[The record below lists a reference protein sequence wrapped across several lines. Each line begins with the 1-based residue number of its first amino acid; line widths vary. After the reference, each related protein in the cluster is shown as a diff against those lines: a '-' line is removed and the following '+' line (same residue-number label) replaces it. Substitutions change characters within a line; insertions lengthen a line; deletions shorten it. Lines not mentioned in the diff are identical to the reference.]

1 MIRAAASGFRKD
13 KDMKNHL
20 ILTAAAAALA
30 LSGCGDKKEASTETT
45 TVAGG
50 ETAAPAT
57 PAASPPAMLASS
69 TIAANLAASPDHK
82 SLAAA
87 VTQAGLAQ
95 TLSGAGPFTV
105 FAPSDAAFV
114 QVSPVTRDGW
124 MRPAQKDVLA
134 GVLKYHVIPG
144 KLTAA
149 DLGAKIAE
157 GGGKAVLKTA
167 DGQDLTATKSG
178 DAILLTSA
186 SGNKATVTQA
196 DVGQANGVVH
206 VIDAVLVPKM

>member
-1 MIRAAASGFRKD
+1 
-13 KDMKNHL
+13 MKTHL
-20 ILTAAAAALA
+20 ILTAAAVALA
-30 LSGCGDKKEASTETT
+30 LSGCGGKTETPAET
-45 TVAGG
+45 TSVAGD
-50 ETAAPAT
+50 ETAAPAAAT
-57 PAASPPAMLASS
+57 PSAMLASS
-69 TIAANLAASPDHK
+69 TIAANLAAAPDHK

-87 VTQAGLAQ
+87 VAQAGLGQ
-95 TLSGAGPFTV
+95 TLSEAGPFTL
-105 FAPSDAAFV
+105 FAPTDAAFA
-114 QVSPVTRDGW
+114 QVPPVTRDGW

-134 GVLKYHVIPG
+134 GVLKYHAVPG

-149 DLGAKIAE
+149 DLAAKIAE

-196 DVGQANGVVH
+196 DAAQSNGVVH
-206 VIDAVLVPKM
+206 AVDAVLLPKM

>member
-1 MIRAAASGFRKD
+1 
-13 KDMKNHL
+13 MKTPL
-20 ILTAAAAALA
+20 ILTAVAAALA
-30 LSGCGDKKEASTETT
+30 LSGCGSKKETPTETS

-50 ETAAPAT
+50 EAAAPAA
-57 PAASPPAMLASS
+57 PGAAPSAMLASS
-69 TIAANLAASPDHK
+69 TIAANLSASSDHK

-87 VTQAGLAQ
+87 VTQAGLGE

-105 FAPSDAAFV
+105 FAPTDAAFA
-114 QVSPVTRDGW
+114 QVPPVTRDGW

-134 GVLKYHVIPG
+134 GVLKYHVVAG

-149 DLGAKIAE
+149 DLAAKIAE

-178 DAILLTSA
+178 DAIMLTSS
-186 SGNKATVTQA
+186 SGNKAAVMQA
-196 DVGQANGVVH
+196 DVAQSNGVVH
-206 VIDAVLVPKM
+206 IVDAVLVPKM

>member
-1 MIRAAASGFRKD
+1 
-13 KDMKNHL
+13 MKTPL

-30 LSGCGDKKEASTETT
+30 LSGCGKSETRTETT
-45 TVAGG
+45 TIAGG
-50 ETAAPAT
+50 ETAT
-57 PAASPPAMLASS
+57 PAAPAAAPSAMLASS
-69 TIAANLAASPDHK
+69 TIAANLSASPDHK

-87 VTQAGLAQ
+87 LTQTGVVQ
-95 TLSGAGPFTV
+95 SLSGAGPFTV
-105 FAPSDAAFV
+105 FAPTDAGFA
-114 QVSPVTRDGW
+114 QVPPVTRDGW

-134 GVLKYHVIPG
+134 GVLNYHVVPG

-149 DLGAKIAE
+149 DLTAKIAE
-157 GGGKAVLKTA
+157 GGGKAVLRTA

-178 DAILLTSA
+178 DAILLTSS

-196 DVGQANGVVH
+196 DVGQSNGVVH

>member
-1 MIRAAASGFRKD
+1 
-13 KDMKNHL
+13 MKTHL
-20 ILTAAAAALA
+20 ILTAAATVLA
-30 LSGCGDKKEASTETT
+30 LSGCGDKTEAPAETT
-45 TVAGG
+45 TVARG
-50 ETAAPAT
+50 ETAPT
-57 PAASPPAMLASS
+57 PVAGASQMLATS

-87 VTQAGLAQ
+87 VTQAGLAE

-105 FAPSDAAFV
+105 FAPTDTAFT
-114 QVSPVTRDGW
+114 QVPPVTRDGW

-134 GVLKYHVIPG
+134 GVLKYHVVPG

-149 DLGAKIAE
+149 DLAAKISE

-196 DVGQANGVVH
+196 DVGQSNGVVH
-206 VIDAVLVPKM
+206 VVDAVLVPKM

>member
-1 MIRAAASGFRKD
+1 
-13 KDMKNHL
+13 MKTHL

-30 LSGCGDKKEASTETT
+30 LSGCGDKKETPAETT

-50 ETAAPAT
+50 ETAAPV
-57 PAASPPAMLASS
+57 PAASPSQMLASS
-69 TIAANLAASPDHK
+69 TIAANLAASPDYK

-87 VTQAGLAQ
+87 VTQAGLAE

-105 FAPSDAAFV
+105 FAPTDAAFV
-114 QVSPVTRDGW
+114 QVPPVTRDGW

-134 GVLKYHVIPG
+134 GVLKYHVVPG
-144 KLTAA
+144 KLAAA
-149 DLGAKIAE
+149 DLAAKIAE

-167 DGQDLTATKSG
+167 DGQDLTVTKSG
-178 DAILLTSA
+178 DAILLTST

>member
-1 MIRAAASGFRKD
+1 
-13 KDMKNHL
+13 MKTPL

-30 LSGCGDKKEASTETT
+30 LSGCGSKTEAPTETT

-50 ETAAPAT
+50 ETAPASAAT
-57 PAASPPAMLASS
+57 PSQMLASS
-69 TIAANLAASPDHK
+69 TVAANLAASPDHK

-87 VTQAGLAQ
+87 VTQAGMSE
-95 TLSGAGPFTV
+95 TLSGVGPFTI
-105 FAPSDAAFV
+105 FAPTDAAFA
-114 QVSPVTRDGW
+114 QVPPVTRDGW

-134 GVLKYHVIPG
+134 GVLKYHVVPG

-149 DLGAKIAE
+149 DLAAKITE

-178 DAILLTSA
+178 DAILLTSS
-186 SGNKATVTQA
+186 SGNKATVTAA
-196 DVGQANGVVH
+196 DLGQSNGVVH
-206 VIDAVLVPKM
+206 VVDAVLIPKM

>member
-1 MIRAAASGFRKD
+1 
-13 KDMKNHL
+13 MKTHL
-20 ILTAAAAALA
+20 ILTVTAVALG
-30 LSGCGDKKEASTETT
+30 LSGCGDNKETPSETT

-50 ETAAPAT
+50 ETAAV
-57 PAASPPAMLASS
+57 PAASPSAMLASS

-87 VTQAGLAQ
+87 VTQAGLAE
-95 TLSGAGPFTV
+95 TLTSAGPFTV
-105 FAPSDAAFV
+105 FAPTDAAFV
-114 QVSPVTRDGW
+114 QVPPVTRDGW

-134 GVLKYHVIPG
+134 GVLKYHIVPG
-144 KLTAA
+144 RLSAA
-149 DLGAKIAE
+149 DLTAKIAE
-157 GGGKAVLKTA
+157 GGGKAALKTA